1 MKPLFTNKGENKM
14 RLSNKRLFAGLALS
28 SMLVLSACGTEA
40 ATTAEAE
47 VDLNALTLSEIETQ
61 AKEEGHVESVGM
73 PDTWAN
79 WGETWEELETTYS
92 LTHADTDMSSAEE
105 LALFK
110 AEQNNPTKDIG
121 DVGQSFGPVA
131 EADGLT
137 LAYKTSYWDDI
148 PEWAKDDDG
157 DWIVGYYGTL
167 AFITNSEKVTDAPT
181 SFADILEGDYKVTIG
196 DVNAATQ
203 AQNAVLAAAI
213 ANGGDETNLDPGIAF
228 FAQLAEQGRLDLG
241 DTSLARLESGE
252 IEVGLFWD
260 FNALNYA
267 NQVAETNPN
276 ASFEVTIPLD
286 GTIQSGYATVINA
299 TAPNPHAA
307 ALARE
312 YILSDEGQINLAKGY
327 ARPIRDN
334 VELPQEVQDILLPE
348 EQYVEA
354 QPVSDYDAWEAAA
367 AGLGQRWQEEVL
379 TKVK

>member
-1 MKPLFTNKGENKM
+1 M
-14 RLSNKRLFAGLALS
+14 RLAKKSLFAGLAIS
-28 SMLVLSACGTEA
+28 SVLALAACGTGA
-40 ATTAEAE
+40 ATTTTEI
-47 VDLNALTLSEIETQ
+47 DLNALTLDEIETQ
-61 AKEEGHVESVGM
+61 AKDEGHVESVGM

-79 WGETWEELETTYS
+79 WGETWTELDTIYG

-110 AEQNNPTKDIG
+110 AEQKNPTKDIG
-121 DVGQSFGPVA
+121 DVGQSFGPIA
-131 EADGLT
+131 EEDDLT

-167 AFITNSEKVTDAPT
+167 SFITNSEKVTDVPT
-181 SFADILEGDYKVTIG
+181 SFKDILAGDYKVTIG

-213 ANGGDETNLDPGIAF
+213 ANGGDESNLDPGIAF

-267 NQVAETNPN
+267 NQVTKTNPN
-276 ASFEVTIPLD
+276 ASFEVTIPQD

-327 ARPIRDN
+327 ARPIREN
-334 VELPQEVQDILLPE
+334 VALPQEVKDMLLPQ
-348 EQYVEA
+348 EQYVKA
-354 QPVSDYDAWEAAA
+354 QPVSDYDAWTEAA

-379 TKVK
+379 TKLK

>member
-1 MKPLFTNKGENKM
+1 M
-14 RLSNKRLFAGLALS
+14 RLTKKSLFASLALS
-28 SMLVLSACGTEA
+28 SMLVLAACGTEA
-40 ATTAEAE
+40 STTATD

-61 AKEEGHVESVGM
+61 AKEEGHIESVGM

-79 WGETWEELETTYS
+79 WGETWKELDAVYG

-110 AEQNNPTKDIG
+110 AEQKNPTKDIG
-121 DVGQSFGPVA
+121 DVGQSFGPIA
-131 EADGLT
+131 EEDELT

-167 AFITNSEKVTDAPT
+167 SFITNAEKVADAPT
-181 SFADILEGDYKVTIG
+181 SFEDILAGDYKVTIG

-228 FAQLAEQGRLDLG
+228 FAKLAEQGRLDLG

-267 NQVAETNPN
+267 NQMKETNPN
-276 ASFEVTIPLD
+276 ASFEVNIPQD

-327 ARPIRDN
+327 ARPIREN
-334 VELPQEVQDILLPE
+334 VELPQEVKDILLPQ
-348 EQYVEA
+348 EQYAKA
-354 QPVSDYDAWEAAA
+354 QPVSDYDAWAEAAK
-367 AGLGQRWQEEVL
+367 GLGQRWQEEVL
-379 TKVK
+379 TKLK

>member
-1 MKPLFTNKGENKM
+1 M

-40 ATTAEAE
+40 ATNAEAE
-47 VDLNALTLSEIETQ
+47 VDLNALTLNEIETQ

-79 WGETWEELETTYS
+79 WGETWTELEATYG

-131 EADGLT
+131 EEDGLT
-137 LAYKTSYWDDI
+137 LAHKTSYWDDI

-167 AFITNSEKVTDAPT
+167 AFITNSEKVADAPT
-181 SFADILEGDYKVTIG
+181 SFEDILAGDYKVTVG

-213 ANGGDETNLDPGIAF
+213 ANGGDETNLDPGLAF

-276 ASFEVTIPLD
+276 ASFEVTIPQD
-286 GTIQSGYATVINA
+286 GTIQSGYATVINS
-299 TAPNPHAA
+299 TSPNPHAA

-334 VELPQEVQDILLPE
+334 VELPQEVQDILLPA

-354 QPVSDYDAWEAAA
+354 QPVSDYAAWEEAA

>member
-1 MKPLFTNKGENKM
+1 M
-14 RLSNKRLFAGLALS
+14 
-28 SMLVLSACGTEA
+28 
-40 ATTAEAE
+40 
-47 VDLNALTLSEIETQ
+47 
-61 AKEEGHVESVGM
+61 
-73 PDTWAN
+73 
-79 WGETWEELETTYS
+79 
-92 LTHADTDMSSAEE
+92 
-105 LALFK
+105 
-110 AEQNNPTKDIG
+110 
-121 DVGQSFGPVA
+121 
-131 EADGLT
+131 
-137 LAYKTSYWDDI
+137 
-148 PEWAKDDDG
+148 
-157 DWIVGYYGTL
+157 

-334 VELPQEVQDILLPE
+334 VELPQEVQGILLPE
-348 EQYVEA
+348 EQYVKA
-354 QPVSDYDAWEAAA
+354 QPVSDFDAWEEAA

>member
-1 MKPLFTNKGENKM
+1 M

-40 ATTAEAE
+40 ATTAEVE
-47 VDLNALTLSEIETQ
+47 VDLNALTLSEIETK
-61 AKEEGHVESVGM
+61 AKEEAHVESVGM

-79 WGETWEELETTYS
+79 WGETWKELETTYG

-131 EADGLT
+131 EEDGLT

-167 AFITNSEKVTDAPT
+167 AFITNSEKVADAPT

-228 FAQLAEQGRLDLG
+228 FAELAEQGRLDLG

-267 NQVAETNPN
+267 DQVAETNPN
-276 ASFEVTIPLD
+276 ANFEVTIPLD

-334 VELPQEVQDILLPE
+334 VELPQEVQDILLPA
-348 EQYVEA
+348 EQYVKA
-354 QPVSDYDAWEAAA
+354 QPVSDFDAWKEAA